1 MTCAVA
7 RCWSIQTILTLVTH
21 VIVPMDFIAYP
32 SGRLCA
38 SWGHQVLTV
47 GVLVVLAGF
56 SPAFA
61 AAAHGDTKRHT
72 HVSVTVAVSFNALQ
86 VVLGACV
93 YPGLCLHVLS
103 CLVLC
108 VFFSV
113 KLP

>member
-1 MTCAVA
+1 MSGPHDVC
-7 RCWSIQTILTLVTH
+7 CQTILTLVAH
-21 VIVPMDFIAYP
+21 VIVPMVFIAYP
-32 SGRLCA
+32 GGRLCA
-38 SWGHQVLTV
+38 LWGHQVLTV

-61 AAAHGDTKRHT
+61 AAAHRDTKRHT

-93 YPGLCLHVLS
+93 YLGLCLHVLS

-108 VFFSV
+108 AFFSV
-113 KLP
+113 KLQ